1 LKPSFID
8 GFSDLCADL
17 GAYFSTIILAMKT
30 FTKLFGVT
38 QQEGESIRA
47 YLKRFN
53 EKMLNIE
60 ELLEPLAL
68 EDLIKGVRRHAI

>member
-1 LKPSFID
+1 
-8 GFSDLCADL
+8 
-17 GAYFSTIILAMKT
+17 M
-30 FTKLFGVT
+30 KLFGVT
-38 QQEGESIRA
+38 QQEGESTRA

-68 EDLIKGVRRHAI
+68 KDLIKGVRRHAI